1 MEKLG
6 YAVSFSS
13 PLHGKRRVLER
24 RKPVLMDQLQPSINS
39 DKLSEEHNRADT
51 QPNTKNQGCV
61 EQLSLVQE
69 SIAEPHGQQVIPER
83 EQRGAD
89 SA

>member
-1 MEKLG
+1 MR
-6 YAVSFSS
+6 AID
-13 PLHGKRRVLER
+13 GK
-24 RKPVLMDQLQPSINS
+24 
-39 DKLSEEHNRADT
+39 EHDRADT
-51 QPNTKNQGCV
+51 QPNTENQGCV
-61 EQLSLVQE
+61 EQLSLAQE